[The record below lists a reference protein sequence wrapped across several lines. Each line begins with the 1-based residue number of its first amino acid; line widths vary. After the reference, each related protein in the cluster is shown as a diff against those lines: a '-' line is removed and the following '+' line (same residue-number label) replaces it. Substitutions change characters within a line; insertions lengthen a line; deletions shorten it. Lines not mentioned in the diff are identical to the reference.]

1 MKQMALFFL
10 LFFFSLFFLLQSGC
24 AIRPAL
30 QPPQDIPH
38 PSAEAILDQLMA
50 RQQTF
55 QDLSAVANIF
65 IDSMGSIY
73 HLKEAF
79 LLKDRSKIRVETLA
93 VFGLPTMYLTSD
105 GDTFSIYYPGQRR
118 YIRGNASRENIF
130 KLVSFDLKVS
140 EIVSLLAGDILL
152 SWGFP
157 TAKLTYIPQTK
168 TYLLEL
174 LSTYGERYQ
183 QIWLDPIT
191 FLPTYSQVY
200 DEFRTLT
207 LRITYSNY
215 KQVDGHLLPFTIEII
230 MPVKRTE
237 IKIEYEMIK
246 LNKGLSE
253 TMFTLAVPQGAEV
266 ISLE

>member
-1 MKQMALFFL
+1 MKQRSLFFL
-10 LFFFSLFFLLQSGC
+10 LFFLLQSGC
-24 AIRPAL
+24 TIRGTL

-38 PSAEAILDQLMA
+38 PSAEAILEQLTT
-50 RQQTF
+50 RQQAF

-79 LLKDRSKIRVETLA
+79 LLKDKSKIRVEDLP
-93 VFGLPTMYLTSD
+93 VFGLPTMHLTSD
-105 GDTFSIYYPGQRR
+105 GDTFSIYYPGQRK
-118 YIRGNASRENIF
+118 YIRGIASRENIF

-140 EIVSLLAGDILL
+140 EIVRLLAGDILL

-157 TAKLTYIPQTK
+157 AAKLTYLPQAK

-174 LSTYGERYQ
+174 LSTSGDRYQ
-183 QIWLDPIT
+183 QIWIDPAT
-191 FLPTYSQVY
+191 LLPTYSQVY
-200 DEFRTLT
+200 DELRSLT

-215 KQVDGHLLPFTIEII
+215 KSVDGYLLPFTIEII
-230 MPVKRTE
+230 MPLKNTE
-237 IKIEYEMIK
+237 IKIEYESVK
-246 LNKGLSE
+246 FNKGVSE
-253 TMFTLAVPQGAEV
+253 EMFTLAVPQGAEV